1 VNEELYNYVKE
12 LSSNIDSDGK
22 LKMYYTK
29 LLAEQKFIEG
39 NYKIMIQFETVYQE
53 HYRPMLFKYQVLDD
67 EVPEEMSTDS
77 EEYKNYFSLKHQLEK
92 RGIQV

>member
-1 VNEELYNYVKE
+1 
-12 LSSNIDSDGK
+12 
-22 LKMYYTK
+22 
-29 LLAEQKFIEG
+29 
-39 NYKIMIQFETVYQE
+39 MIQFEKVYQE